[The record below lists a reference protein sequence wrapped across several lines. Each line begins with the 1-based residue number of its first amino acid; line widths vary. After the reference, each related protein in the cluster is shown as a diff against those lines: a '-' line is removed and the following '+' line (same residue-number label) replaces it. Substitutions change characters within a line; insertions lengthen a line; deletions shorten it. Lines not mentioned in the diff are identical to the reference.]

1 MAEGRIV
8 RKLKPLLVL
17 TIAIIFPLAA
27 CEAPEPPA
35 ETTQTTPGP
44 RTSSGEPSPEAADTP
59 SPEVAT
65 GPSPVETPA
74 PHVEAVVTS
83 NELATGAGVE
93 ILAAGGS
100 AADASVAVAAV
111 LSVVEPFYSSV
122 LGGGTWALYYD
133 ADGREVTSMNGVG
146 PVGSEA
152 TLSDYRPRAGSPGMH
167 QAIVPGAWDGWMLW
181 LEEYGELELGEVLAP
196 AIAVAREGYPVSTE
210 MSFWLTSQEG
220 RIRNSPVMASIY
232 LPDGD
237 LLAPGETVHQTDMA
251 DTFESLVAAYDDAVA
266 EGHGAGIAAA
276 RDHFYRGPIA
286 DAIVSFSE
294 ENGGYL
300 TEQDFAGFSA
310 ELVEPISIEYDELRV
325 YQNPPNS
332 QGIDMLEALNILEGF
347 DFAGQSAS
355 DADVV
360 HRQVEA
366 IKLAYAD
373 RYEFV
378 GDPDRVDV
386 PVSKLLSDDYAAN
399 QRERIDPDSAASWPI
414 ESGLDRQATDTTTF
428 HITDS
433 VGDAAAVTTSLGGQY
448 LVVGDTGIH
457 INERMNYMS
466 VDEDNVNVVAPG
478 ATVRHTSN
486 PYMVL
491 RDGIPYLM
499 GGNTG
504 IDTQPQGQLQQFM
517 NVVEF
522 GMSAQEAAAQA
533 RFVSTAF
540 PASNYPYAVDN
551 TLQVEAGFSNRAVNS
566 LGARGHNVVVGA
578 GIFGTANMIVV
589 TEDGADA
596 QVGVEPR
603 NETASGVVR
612 PVD

>member
-1 MAEGRIV
+1 M
-8 RKLKPLLVL
+8 RKLKLLLVFA
-17 TIAIIFPLAA
+17 IAIILPLAG
-27 CEAPEPPA
+27 CQTREPPP

-44 RTSSGEPSPEAADTP
+44 RTSSGVPSSEAADEPSPEE
-59 SPEVAT
+59 SL
-65 GPSPVETPA
+65 A
-74 PHVEAVVTS
+74 PRVEAVVS
-83 NELATGAGVE
+83 SHELATAAGVE

-133 ADGREVTSMNGVG
+133 ADGRAVTSMNGVG

-152 TLSDYRPRAGSPGMH
+152 TLSDYRPRAGIPGMH

-181 LEEYGELELGEVLAP
+181 LEAYGELELGEVLAP

-210 MSFWLTSQEG
+210 MSFWLTRQED

-237 LLAPGETVHQTDMA
+237 LLASGETVYQTGMA
-251 DTFESLVAAYDDAVA
+251 DTFESLVAVYDDAVA
-266 EGHGAGIAAA
+266 EGHAAGIAAA
-276 RDHFYRGPIA
+276 RDYFYRGPIA

-294 ENGGYL
+294 ENAGYL
-300 TEQDFAGFSA
+300 TEQDFAEFSA
-310 ELVEPISIEYDELRV
+310 ELVEPISIEYDELSV

-332 QGIDMLEALNILEGF
+332 QGIAMLEALNILEGF
-347 DFAGQSAS
+347 DFAGQSAG
-355 DADVV
+355 DAAVV

-378 GDPDRVDV
+378 GDPERADM
-386 PVSKLLSDDYAAN
+386 PTSELLSDDYAAG

-428 HITDS
+428 HITDGS
-433 VGDAAAVTTSLGGQY
+433 GDAAAVTTSLGGQF

-466 VDEDNVNVVAPG
+466 LDDDNVNVVAPG

-491 RDGIPYLM
+491 RDGVPYLM

-504 IDTQPQGQLQQFM
+504 IDTQPQGQL
-517 NVVEF
+517 
-522 GMSAQEAAAQA
+522 
-533 RFVSTAF
+533 
-540 PASNYPYAVDN
+540 
-551 TLQVEAGFSNRAVNS
+551 
-566 LGARGHNVVVGA
+566 
-578 GIFGTANMIVV
+578 
-589 TEDGADA
+589 
-596 QVGVEPR
+596 
-603 NETASGVVR
+603 
-612 PVD
+612 